1 MASGRETG
9 LARERSS
16 ETAAERPVHRR
27 GPNPAAPAGTVA
39 APAPAAV
46 LHWQRTAGN
55 TAVGSMLRGVQRQPV
70 RTPRPPLGA
79 KAIAAA
85 VTDVSK
91 RYDAD
96 SIRLIQNIAT
106 QPTTG
111 AFTAADATALAT
123 FQTAQGVVPVTG
135 NADEAF
141 VDFLLGKLGAAN
153 FAAHDALIHLVADRA
168 DLDVSGVLNVRWDPA
183 AVPPPQASLFDAAA
197 GGGEIFVGNEAF
209 KSSKALVKA
218 IKTQIAAAKKA
229 PTAKATAVGAAVLK
243 DVKDQ
248 AAAVAFNQTKLSDP
262 RSIRIMQRA
271 IGAKRTGA
279 WDAGTV
285 RHLAQKQQSLGGT
298 GDGKVNLATMAE
310 VTMELISQLEQDAV
324 LQLII
329 DFFDLDRA
337 HAFTVYF
344 EPNPPATVPATAN
357 AESLAVGLGVGGS
370 TRFFPNAFAQPFAGL
385 VHTVAHELGHIDQVV
400 QGIANLQVREFLSY
414 GIAIESRGM
423 PEEAIEPVA
432 DLTAM
437 MSGQQPAGTPAFTAD
452 AVRFLIHWTRLSAAE
467 KATNHARFIQIRQ
480 IVVDRIHR
488 APQPQQTALA
498 PLITKLNAAD
508 NGVP

>member
-96 SIRLIQNIAT
+96 SIRFIQAIAS

-111 AFTAADATALAT
+111 AFTGADATALAT

-183 AVPPPQASLFDAAA
+183 AVPPPPGQPVRRRRRRGRDFRRQRGLQVLQGA
-197 GGGEIFVGNEAF
+197 GQGDQDF
-209 KSSKALVKA
+209 KSRRRKRRPPPKRRQSGPRCSRTSRIRQRPLPSTRRSCPTRARSASCSGPSGPSAPARGTPEPSV
-218 IKTQIAAAKKA
+218 IWPRSSSRSAAR
-229 PTAKATAVGAAVLK
+229 ATA
-243 DVKDQ
+243 
-248 AAAVAFNQTKLSDP
+248 S
-262 RSIRIMQRA
+262 
-271 IGAKRTGA
+271 
-279 WDAGTV
+279 
-285 RHLAQKQQSLGGT
+285 
-298 GDGKVNLATMAE
+298 
-310 VTMELISQLEQDAV
+310 
-324 LQLII
+324 
-329 DFFDLDRA
+329 
-337 HAFTVYF
+337 
-344 EPNPPATVPATAN
+344 
-357 AESLAVGLGVGGS
+357 S
-370 TRFFPNAFAQPFAGL
+370 T
-385 VHTVAHELGHIDQVV
+385 
-400 QGIANLQVREFLSY
+400 
-414 GIAIESRGM
+414 
-423 PEEAIEPVA
+423 
-432 DLTAM
+432 
-437 MSGQQPAGTPAFTAD
+437 
-452 AVRFLIHWTRLSAAE
+452 
-467 KATNHARFIQIRQ
+467 
-480 IVVDRIHR
+480 
-488 APQPQQTALA
+488 
-498 PLITKLNAAD
+498 
-508 NGVP
+508 